1 MQVTIKL
8 FATFREG
15 RFAVDKREYTQG
27 TKVGLI
33 VDELDIPREQ
43 LGIVMVN
50 SRHVDLDHKLQD
62 GDTLALF
69 PLVGGG

>member
-15 RFAVDKREYTQG
+15 RFTVDQREYAQG
-27 TKVGLI
+27 TQVGQI

-50 SRHVDLDHKLQD
+50 SRHVELDRKLQD
-62 GDTLALF
+62 GDTLSLF